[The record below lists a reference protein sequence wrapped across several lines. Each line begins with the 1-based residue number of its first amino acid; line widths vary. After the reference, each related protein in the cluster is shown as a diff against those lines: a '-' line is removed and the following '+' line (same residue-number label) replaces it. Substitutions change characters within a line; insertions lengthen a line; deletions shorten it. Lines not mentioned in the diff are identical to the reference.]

1 MQVAKYDS
9 IPWSISPG
17 TRGGGKKT
25 SEDMS
30 KGEEGFKYK
39 RLFTGAPGEPG
50 NFEMVVL
57 RTEATDNLK
66 HYPRHRHAFE
76 QVRLTLAGKPDWTP
90 GSVSPEGWVIYMGA
104 GTYYGPY
111 ERQGGHEQLHLQ
123 FQGVGC
129 PPFLNYEEM
138 KAARDALTKKGSFDK
153 GVFTWTD
160 ERGQRHNKDGHAAAV
175 EHATGKPLVL
185 PLPRYEHPVN
195 MNPDAYQWIDVAKG
209 VQRKDLGTF
218 TEAETRFGFLRL
230 TQDAVFTL
238 PRAGQRELYF
248 VCSGSGSVNGQ
259 ALSERD
265 GIMLDAGESGV
276 VLKGP
281 LVLFLLGLP
290 KVEFMEGAASG
301 AERRTA
307 VAAAQ

>member
-1 MQVAKYDS
+1 MHIAKYDE

-25 SEDMS
+25 SEQMS

-39 RLFTGAPGEPG
+39 RLFTGAPGKPG

-57 RTEATDNLK
+57 RTESTEDLK

-90 GSVSPEGWVIYMGA
+90 GSVTPEGWVIYMGA

-123 FQGVGC
+123 FQGIGC

-153 GVFTWTD
+153 GVFTWID
-160 ERGQRHNKDGHAAAV
+160 EHGKRHNKDGHAAAV
-175 EHATGKPLVL
+175 EHATGKPLVV
-185 PLPRYEHPVN
+185 PPARYADPVN
-195 MNPDAYQWIDVAKG
+195 MNPDAYQWVEIANG
-209 VQRKDLGTF
+209 VQRKELGCF
-218 TEAETRFGFLRL
+218 TEAETRLGFLRIA
-230 TQDAVFTL
+230 QGAVFTL
-238 PRAGQRELYF
+238 PRAEQRLLFF
-248 VCSGSGSVNGQ
+248 VCSGTGSVNGR

-265 GIMLDAGESGV
+265 GIMIDAGESGV
-276 VLKGP
+276 VLTGP
-281 LVLFLLGLP
+281 LMLFLAGLP
-290 KVEFMEGAASG
+290 KVQFLEVMSESR
-301 AERRTA
+301 AEAEA
-307 VAAAQ
+307 VR